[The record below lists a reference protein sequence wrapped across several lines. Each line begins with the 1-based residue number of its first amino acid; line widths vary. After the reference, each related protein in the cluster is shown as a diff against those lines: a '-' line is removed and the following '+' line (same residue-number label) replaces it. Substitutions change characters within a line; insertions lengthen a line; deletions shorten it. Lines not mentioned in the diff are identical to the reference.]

1 MGEHERWMQE
11 ALAEAR
17 KALEKGE
24 VPVGAVVVYEGRVV
38 GRGHNLVESILDPTA
53 HAEIVAIQAAAN
65 RLVDWRLNDCTLYVT
80 LEPCPMCAGAVVLSR
95 IGRVVFGA
103 RDPRWGACGS
113 IFHVLDAESPDV
125 KVELVSGV
133 CESEAAGLLKEFFE
147 TLRARRA

>member
-1 MGEHERWMQE
+1 MGEHERWMLE

-147 TLRARRA
+147 TLRTRRA